1 MLIIIIQFT
10 HFKINEYTSTKKV
23 LVFLL
28 SKNRDTTHLFGE
40 MITLS
45 PPSLRAWS
53 FGGDSFL
60 SSSIKFKH
68 TIVLNLITKIT
79 LAVTQSNF

>member
-53 FGGDSFL
+53 FGGG
-60 SSSIKFKH
+60 
-68 TIVLNLITKIT
+68 
-79 LAVTQSNF
+79 AVAVSNFSSRGALLGIVF

>member
-53 FGGDSFL
+53 FFGGGG
-60 SSSIKFKH
+60 
-68 TIVLNLITKIT
+68 
-79 LAVTQSNF
+79 AVAVSNFSSKGALLGMVF